1 MYNDAI
7 NMADVATFMIPKD
20 NKVLSELLTRDNID
34 KLRKFGENIDNDKIE
49 EQFKLGKDLFK
60 S

>member
-49 EQFKLGKDLFK
+49 E
-60 S
+60 